1 MKSFRSIL
9 VPFLAVLIAFL
20 LGMIILCFTSSEPVE
35 TLRWFFVGPFT
46 NLYFFGNMLA
56 ASIPLIFTG
65 LAASIGFHSGVFNL
79 GLEGQYYFGA
89 IVGTIVGLNISKLGS
104 FSIPL
109 VVLTSFLAGS
119 SLMLPSILLKLKL
132 GFSELISS
140 FMIGQIFIY
149 IGDFFLNGPFRDPQ
163 AALSATKYFS
173 EDIRLAKI
181 LPPSNLHIGYVI
193 AVVLCIITYS
203 LYKYSVVGYEFRM
216 VRGNPRFARVA
227 GMNVAK
233 IWLIAAVFSGGL
245 AAMGGIIDVLGVHG
259 RAIRGFSHGNGFNG
273 IAVSLLVKNNP
284 VLIIL
289 SAFLFAYME
298 SGAEIASMTVQT
310 PLELSKIIQGVVFC
324 LVTAEGMLLWRKRNA
339 DSTV

>member
-1 MKSFRSIL
+1 M
-9 VPFLAVLIAFL
+9 PFLAVSIAFL
-20 LGMIILCFTSSEPVE
+20 IGMIILCFTSSEPAK
-35 TLRWFFVGPFT
+35 TLKWFFLGPFT

-56 ASIPLIFTG
+56 TSIPLIFTG
-65 LAASIGFHSGVFNL
+65 LAASIGFHAGVFNL
-79 GLEGQYYFGA
+79 GLEGQYYFGT
-89 IVGTIVGLNISKLGS
+89 IVGTIIGLNISKLGS

-109 VVLTSFLAGS
+109 VILTSFLVGS

-149 IGDFFLNGPFRDPQ
+149 VGDFFLNGPFRDPQ
-163 AALSATKYFS
+163 AALSATKYLG
-173 EDIRLAKI
+173 EDVRLAKI
-181 LPPSNLHIGYVI
+181 LPPSNLHIGYVMGI
-193 AVVLCIITYS
+193 VLCVLIHL
-203 LYKYSVVGYEFRM
+203 LYKYNVVGYEFRM
-216 VRGNPRFARVA
+216 VRGNPRFAKVS

-233 IWLIAAVFSGGL
+233 LWLMAAVFSGGF
-245 AAMGGIIDVLGVHG
+245 AAMGGMIDVLGVHG

-284 VLIIL
+284 VLIVL

-298 SGAEIASMTVQT
+298 SGAEIASMAVQT
-310 PLELSKIIQGVVFC
+310 PLELSKVIQGVVFC
-324 LVTAEGMLLWRKRNA
+324 LVTAEGVLLWRKHNA